1 MSFFQF
7 FAPFSD
13 YQSGFLQRERPRPSR
28 RRRRRGLWSDWCS
41 WEVTVSNFLIPFSKF
56 WFCFLMVDWSV
67 GFRTRILRHMASE
80 LNLDM
85 RSDGYVRVRELLRL
99 NLTTFAKVPL
109 KDHTVEEI
117 REVSFWFLVPTYRT
131 VNFFGRS

>member
-1 MSFFQF
+1 M
-7 FAPFSD
+7 
-13 YQSGFLQRERPRPSR
+13 
-28 RRRRRGLWSDWCS
+28 
-41 WEVTVSNFLIPFSKF
+41 
-56 WFCFLMVDWSV
+56 
-67 GFRTRILRHMASE
+67 RHMASE

-117 REVSFWFLVPTYRT
+117 REVSF
-131 VNFFGRS
+131 